1 MHTTHKLPQFQI
13 SMVNTANPNS
23 CPFWWAIQEQTESHL
38 MARARN
44 HLAKGPVCQFLPSL
58 SSVRERKEKI
68 SPDQFHFGIPKLAT
82 IPLNW
87 GKPWTIQQTSH
98 WLGDAILVTSHWFGD
113 AIQQSSHWLG
123 DAILVT
129 SHWLGDAILVT
140 SHWLGDAILVTS
152 HWLGD
157 AIHVR
162 QHDLLFY
169 TQWLIQVAH
178 GKAFFI
184 FRRSWLH
191 SVAARRNLRITLWQ
205 LWKLLTS
212 LISRKDPIMSLNWET
227 WLLR

>member
-87 GKPWTIQQTSH
+87 GQTMDHPANKPLAWWCHPCKTTWSFILYTVANPSCSRQSFLHFQTF
-98 WLGDAILVTSHWFGD
+98 LTTF
-113 AIQQSSHWLG
+113 SSG
-123 DAILVT
+123 T
-129 SHWLGDAILVT
+129 QKPQN
-140 SHWLGDAILVTS
+140 
-152 HWLGD
+152 
-157 AIHVR
+157 HVMTALETF
-162 QHDLLFY
+162 DKSNLE
-169 TQWLIQVAH
+169 
-178 GKAFFI
+178 K
-184 FRRSWLH
+184 RSNYEPQL
-191 SVAARRNLRITLWQ
+191 RNLATQVRLH
-205 LWKLLTS
+205 
-212 LISRKDPIMSLNWET
+212 
-227 WLLR
+227 